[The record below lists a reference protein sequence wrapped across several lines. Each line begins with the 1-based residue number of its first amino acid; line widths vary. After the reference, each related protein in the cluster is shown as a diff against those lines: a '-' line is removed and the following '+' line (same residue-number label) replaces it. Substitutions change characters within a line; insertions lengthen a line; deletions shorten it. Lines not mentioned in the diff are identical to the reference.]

1 MTKSKTKKLLLGSF
15 ALLALGALITR
26 KALADTLP
34 TAIPG
39 ASYDTLFGNDDEAAW
54 NNLIYVGGF
63 GGGFGGTA
71 LSRST
76 SLGNSKGTVVIGSG
90 GLVVGVAPPPISPWK
105 P

>member
-1 MTKSKTKKLLLGSF
+1 MTKFKTKKLLLGSF

-26 KALADTLP
+26 KALAGTMP
-34 TAIPG
+34 TPIPG
-39 ASYDTLFGNDDEAAW
+39 ANYDTLFGNDDDAAW
-54 NNLIYVGGF
+54 NNLIYVNGF
-63 GGGFGGTA
+63 GSTT

>member
-1 MTKSKTKKLLLGSF
+1 MTKFKTKKLLLGSF
-15 ALLALGALITR
+15 ALLALGALFTR

-34 TAIPG
+34 TPSP
-39 ASYDTLFGNDDEAAW
+39 SYDALFGNDDDAAW
-54 NNLIYVGGF
+54 NNLIYVNGF
-63 GGGFGGTA
+63 GGGFGSTA